1 VGMLVISIA
10 DFEANAL
17 GAASSVGLVLFLIAL
32 GIQGAGSAFLSSAP
46 AAVVG
51 DIVGGKRGGVVVSTF
66 QMTSDLGIVIGPLVG
81 GLLVDLLDFDFAFI
95 VATALCLVSLLIV
108 IAMPETLKKASP
120 HAPA

>member
-1 VGMLVISIA
+1 
-10 DFEANAL
+10 
-17 GAASSVGLVLFLIAL
+17 
-32 GIQGAGSAFLSSAP
+32 
-46 AAVVG
+46 
-51 DIVGGKRGGVVVSTF
+51 
-66 QMTSDLGIVIGPLVG
+66 MTSDLGIVIGPLVG